1 MAFQFINPH
10 AQTAFTLDPSGK
22 THKRIK
28 DEAHLAFIRRLPSLI
43 SGIEGCEACHVRYGD
58 PRHRKPRTGKGVKPD
73 DAWTVPLS
81 PDEHRSQHA
90 TNEQAFWNAIGI
102 DPLEVA
108 VQLYAVSG
116 DIEAGREIVRKART
130 STNIVGVHV

>member
-1 MAFQFINPH
+1 MYGWQNPY
-10 AQTAFTLDPSGK
+10 AGTAFSQDPSGK
-22 THKRIK
+22 KHARIK
-28 DEAHLAFIRRLPSLI
+28 DDAHLTFIRQMPSLI

-73 DAWTVPLS
+73 DAWTVPLL
-81 PDEHRSQHA
+81 PEEHRSQHT
-90 TNEQAFWNAIGI
+90 TNEQAFWKAIGI

-116 DIEAGREIVRKART
+116 DIEAGWEIVRKVRA
-130 STNIVGVHV
+130 SINIVGGHT